1 MIATMESYAGILAQR
16 IAMERTLLA
25 TRWLD
30 RLNAL
35 LSVEANAVFPS
46 DRLLDH
52 IPSLIEEIAAYLR
65 APSEDEIAANTAV
78 LEKARELGTL
88 RHAQQASV
96 HQLLREYEILGE
108 ILERFVVDETKRL
121 GLSPTA
127 DECFE
132 VLQRLTRAART
143 LMRTTVDTFIGEYTA
158 AIQERNERIKTFN
171 RMASHELRSPVGT
184 LLFAGT
190 LLGTA
195 RDISADPQ
203 RLSKL
208 GATVRANAE
217 RLSWLIDNL
226 QRLTRLTDPL
236 ETPSEQ
242 VVEIQAVAS
251 EVARQLA
258 DMAAA
263 RGVSIRVGS
272 TLPVTYL
279 DPARLELVLL
289 NLVSNGIKY
298 SDARKDERFVEI
310 TAAEHHSPDGAIAVC
325 VRDNGLG
332 IPDGALNDV
341 FERFVRAHADLD
353 GELGVSGS
361 GLGLSIVADCMQ
373 ALGGSVRCESTVGE
387 GTTFFVTL
395 PGRTDREFPPVTPPI
410 PK

>member
-1 MIATMESYAGILAQR
+1 MIAAADNYAAIVSTRMA
-16 IAMERTLLA
+16 AERTALA
-25 TRWLD
+25 TRWLE
-30 RLNAL
+30 RLNEL
-35 LSVEANAVFPS
+35 LSVAVNDVFPS

-52 IPSLIEEIAAYLR
+52 IPALIEEIAAYLH
-65 APSEDEIAANTAV
+65 APAAEEIAANTAV
-78 LEKARELGTL
+78 MNKARELGTL
-88 RHAQQASV
+88 RHEQQASA
-96 HQLLREYEILGE
+96 HQLLREYEILSE
-108 ILERFVVDETKRL
+108 ILETFVVDETRRL
-121 GLSPTA
+121 GLSPTS

-132 VLQRLTRAART
+132 VLRRLTRSART
-143 LMRTTVDTFIGEYTA
+143 LMRTTIDTFLGEYTA
-158 AIQERNERIKTFN
+158 AIQERNERIKRFN

-190 LLGTA
+190 LLG
-195 RDISADPQ
+195 SAHDLTSDPQ

-208 GATVRANAE
+208 GTTIRANAE

-242 VVEIQAVAS
+242 RVDLETMAS

-263 RGVSIRVGS
+263 RGVAIRVGS
-272 TLPVTYL
+272 ALPTTVL

-289 NLVSNGIKY
+289 NLVANAIKY
-298 SDARKDERFVEI
+298 CDVGKPDRFVEI
-310 TAAEHHSPDGAIAVC
+310 TSVEPPGTDRSMTLS

-332 IPDGALNDV
+332 IPEDKCQEIFD
-341 FERFVRAHADLD
+341 RFVRAHADRD
-353 GELGVSGS
+353 GELGVTGS
-361 GLGLSIVADCMQ
+361 GLGLSIVADCVQ

-395 PGRTDREFPPVTPPI
+395 PDRAAGPEPDS
-410 PK
+410 